1 MGSSTRGGHTI
12 GVVARRT
19 GLKPDLI
26 RAWERRYGAVE
37 PARSEGRHRLYS
49 DADVERLTLL
59 KAAVEGGRSIGRV
72 AERPNEELLELI
84 AADRAAAVP
93 APKPPPWTGAGSG
106 DRGRETAEEIVAAC
120 LEAVRD
126 LDGVALEAHLER
138 GVVVLSMSELLLGV
152 VEPLMRRIGELWHRG
167 DLRPIHEHLA
177 SGVVRT
183 FVGALGSGRPRVS
196 GAPVLVVTTPTG
208 QRHELGALMVA
219 ACAREE
225 GWEVVYLG
233 SELPAE
239 EIAAAAVRTEA
250 RAVALSI
257 TFPPDDPLLPAE
269 VRRLGRLLPETTRLL
284 VGGSA
289 ANGYGES
296 LEAAGA
302 RVLDGVPPLRS
313 ELIRLRSS

>member
-1 MGSSTRGGHTI
+1 MDPDTSAGHTI

-37 PARSEGRHRLYS
+37 PERSEGRHRLYS

-59 KAAVEGGRSIGRV
+59 KEAVEGGRSIGRV

-84 AADRAAAVP
+84 AGDRAAATP
-93 APKPPPWTGAGSG
+93 APEPPPWSAAGSG
-106 DRGRETAEEIVAAC
+106 DRGRESAEAILAAC

-126 LDGVALEAHLER
+126 LDGPALESHLER
-138 GVVVLSMSELLLGV
+138 GVLVLSISELLIGV
-152 VEPLMRRIGELWHRG
+152 VDPLMRRIGELWHRG

-183 FVGALGSGRPRVS
+183 FVGALGSGRPRVQ
-196 GAPVLVVTTPTG
+196 GAPVLVVTTPVG
-208 QRHELGALMVA
+208 QRHELGALTVA

-233 SELPAE
+233 TELPAE
-239 EIAAAAVRTEA
+239 EIAAAAVRTDA

-269 VRRLGRLLPETTRLL
+269 VRRLGRLLPKATRLL

-289 ANGYGES
+289 ANGYEES

-302 RVLDGVPPLRS
+302 RVLDGVPPFRS
-313 ELIRLRSS
+313 ELARLRGA